1 MTWSNNQRRVSL
13 ALGLLFSVA
22 ACSDIRYVDHAN
34 SRVMDKETEETS
46 AFSRKV
52 DFHLDRAFYETP
64 PRCVMIMPV
73 LAKKKIDPKTAE
85 LVEDTVSRYATN
97 RFDKT
102 VTARH
107 VKFAS
112 RKRAYDP
119 AHKGD
124 RKRLGLALRCDT
136 QLEIKT
142 VGIENFYAVVWT
154 DLSVA
159 IQLTLVSS
167 RDGAVLWRGK
177 HKARRTDGGLP
188 IGILGLGAG
197 TFSAGKLA
205 SDRDVLPSMID
216 DAVRRVMA
224 SLPDTR
230 RF

>member
-1 MTWSNNQRRVSL
+1 MIWSNKL
-13 ALGLLFSVA
+13 KALPLLFGVVVSA
-22 ACSDIRYVDHAN
+22 AGCSDIRYVDHAN
-34 SRVMDKETEETS
+34 TRVLDRQVEEPS
-46 AFSRKV
+46 AFSRQV

-64 PRCVMIMPV
+64 PRCVMIMPIH
-73 LAKKKIDPKTAE
+73 AKKKIDPKTAGM
-85 LVEDTVSRYATN
+85 VEDAVSRYAAN
-97 RFDKT
+97 LFDKT
-102 VTARH
+102 ITARH

-112 RKRAYDP
+112 RKRAFDP
-119 AHKGD
+119 NHDGD
-124 RKRLGLALRCDT
+124 RKRLGRALRCDT

-142 VGIENFYAVVWT
+142 VGIEDFYAVVWT

-159 IQLTLVSS
+159 IQLTLVRS
-167 RDGAVLWRGK
+167 RDASLLWRGK
-177 HKARRTDGGLP
+177 HKARRADGGLP
-188 IGILGLGAG
+188 IGILSVGAG